1 MPDNEELETQK
12 EKTVTP
18 RDIAPAEPTP
28 EEEPA
33 PKEDKP
39 KKSAAVSSAVPTTI
53 PEGLKVELSKV
64 VFQSLYERNS
74 RSVGLIQIRLIEL
87 GYMSAGADKRGY
99 LSVGTKKALEEYATK
114 KKTGN
119 FDSEETIKSVF
130 QGTPVT
136 VVP

>member
-1 MPDNEELETQK
+1 MPDNEET
-12 EKTVTP
+12 EKQVTP
-18 RDIAPAEPTP
+18 RDIAPVEPTP
-28 EEEPA
+28 VEEPT
-33 PKEDKP
+33 PKEDKS
-39 KKSAAVSSAVPTTI
+39 KKSAAVSNTVPTSI
-53 PEGLKVELSKV
+53 PEGLKVELSKM

-99 LSVGTKKALEEYATK
+99 LSVGTRQALEEYATK

-119 FDSEETIKSVF
+119 YDSEETIKSVLK
-130 QGTPVT
+130 GTPVT

>member
-1 MPDNEELETQK
+1 MPDNKEPKTETEETPDVVAPVEEAPV
-12 EKTVTP
+12 EK
-18 RDIAPAEPTP
+18 PT
-28 EEEPA
+28 

-39 KKSAAVSSAVPTTI
+39 KKSAAVSNEPVATTI

-99 LSVGTKKALEEYATK
+99 LSVGTKQALEEFATK

-130 QGTPVT
+130 RGTPVT

>member
-1 MPDNEELETQK
+1 MPDNKEPETETK
-12 EKTVTP
+12 E
-18 RDIAPAEPTP
+18 TP
-28 EEEPA
+28 EVVAPVEEAPVEKPT

-39 KKSAAVSSAVPTTI
+39 KKSAAVSNEPVATTI

-99 LSVGTKKALEEYATK
+99 LSVGTKQALEEFATK

-130 QGTPVT
+130 RGTPVT
-136 VVP
+136 VIP

>member
-1 MPDNEELETQK
+1 MPDNKEPET
-12 EKTVTP
+12 ETETEYTP
-18 RDIAPAEPTP
+18 TDTAPV
-28 EEEPA
+28 EPA
-33 PKEDKP
+33 PREDKP
-39 KKSAAVSSAVPTTI
+39 KKSAAVSDETVVTTI

-87 GYMSAGADKRGY
+87 GYLSAGADKRGY
-99 LSVGTKKALEEYATK
+99 LSVGTKKALEEYADK

-119 FDSEETIKSVF
+119 FNSEENIKSVF

>member
-1 MPDNEELETQK
+1 MPDNKET
-12 EKTVTP
+12 EKTPDATVPMEQTP
-18 RDIAPAEPTP
+18 VEEPTP
-28 EEEPA
+28 
-33 PKEDKP
+33 KEATP

-99 LSVGTKKALEEYATK
+99 LSVGTRKALEDYATE

-130 QGTPVT
+130 RGTPVT
-136 VVP
+136 VIP